1 MATHQLRRV
10 DDRVAVAIALPG
22 RNRPLR
28 VDTEVR
34 WIRENTALQRTRGP
48 TGMGLRLVDL
58 SDEASVAIQE
68 FLADWDSLYHTTN
81 VRERNPTR

>member
-1 MATHQLRRV
+1 
-10 DDRVAVAIALPG
+10 
-22 RNRPLR
+22 
-28 VDTEVR
+28 
-34 WIRENTALQRTRGP
+34 
-48 TGMGLRLVDL
+48 MGLRLVDL